1 MLEVVSVALLYN
13 TVEVVPFVD
22 THYKLP
28 NKHKDY
34 PIHACTAHR
43 SSVRTAESIVWAHCA
58 NYFCGFAIVVNFR
71 IFRR

>member
-34 PIHACTAHR
+34 PIHTLHTEAHGLGQR
-43 SSVRTAESIVWAHCA
+43 ALFGFIVPIISVALLLW
-58 NYFCGFAIVVNFR
+58 
-71 IFRR
+71 